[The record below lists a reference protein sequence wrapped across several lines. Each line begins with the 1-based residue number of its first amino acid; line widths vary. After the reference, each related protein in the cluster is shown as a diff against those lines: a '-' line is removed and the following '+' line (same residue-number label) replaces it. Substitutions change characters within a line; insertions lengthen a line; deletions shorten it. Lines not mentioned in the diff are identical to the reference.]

1 MSESMEPR
9 CELERALNRLGA
21 SDATSAPSSL
31 ESRVFEASRREL
43 TASRSAV
50 VARIAWARVRLAA
63 AVAIVGLTAALAA
76 VLTQR
81 SPGAA
86 ASTTPMMS
94 AEASALDAVDA
105 WLSESPLGDR
115 EASMDDLFFAIVEF
129 DPRSAGDWMLD
140 DLLTTEG
147 DSL

>member
-21 SDATSAPSSL
+21 SDGNSAPSGL

-43 TASRSAV
+43 TAPTGAV
-50 VARIAWARVRLAA
+50 VARIGWARVRLAA
-63 AVAIVGLTAALAA
+63 AVAIVGLTASLAA

-81 SPGAA
+81 SPGT
-86 ASTTPMMS
+86 SPEPTTVAS

-105 WLSESPLGDR
+105 WLSESPLGER
-115 EASMDDLFFAIVEF
+115 EESMDDLFFAIVEF
-129 DPRSAGDWMLD
+129 DPRSADDWTLD

>member
-1 MSESMEPR
+1 MSEPMEPR

-21 SDATSAPSSL
+21 SNASSAPSGL

-43 TASRSAV
+43 NRSGDAV
-50 VARIAWARVRLAA
+50 VARIGWARVRLAA
-63 AVAIVGLTAALAA
+63 AVAIVGLTTSITA

-81 SPGAA
+81 SPGTATA
-86 ASTTPMMS
+86 PTPMVS

-105 WLSESPLGDR
+105 WLSENPLGDR

-129 DPRSAGDWMLD
+129 DPRSAGDWTLD

>member
-21 SDATSAPSSL
+21 SDGDAAPSGL

-43 TASRSAV
+43 AGSGGAV
-50 VARIAWARVRLAA
+50 VARIGWARVRLAA
-63 AVAIVGLTAALAA
+63 AVAIVGLTASLAA
-76 VLTQR
+76 VITQR
-81 SPGAA
+81 GPETAPAPTSMA
-86 ASTTPMMS
+86 S
-94 AEASALDAVDA
+94 AEASALDAVDT
-105 WLSESPLGDR
+105 WLSESPLGER
-115 EASMDDLFFAIVEF
+115 EESMDDLFFAIVEF
-129 DPRSAGDWMLD
+129 DPRSADDWTLD